1 MPLPMPAPTGADT
14 LGQGPP
20 AAPKGPTF
28 AGMAGGPQGQP
39 QPTGMSPGQSQI
51 SSAAVRMAMEI
62 DQALKVLAQ
71 QIPALLPWVERTTI
85 ELRTQ
90 LGQALN
96 AGVGPTSAM
105 SSGMDPAAFPDG
117 GGNL

>member
-1 MPLPMPAPTGADT
+1 MALPMPAPNGEDNLGA
-14 LGQGPP
+14 GPP

-28 AGMAGGPQGQP
+28 AGMAPAGQQ
-39 QPTGMSPGQSQI
+39 QPTGMTPGMSQI
-51 SSAAVRMAMEI
+51 SSSAVRMAMEI

-85 ELRTQ
+85 DLRTQ

-96 AGVGPTSAM
+96 AGAIPTSAM
-105 SSGMDPAAFPDG
+105 SSGADASAFPDG
-117 GGNL
+117 GGQL